1 MKIRLTVLFVLA
13 LANTSRSQ
21 SAMTLQECID
31 YALNNNAQVKN
42 AHLSHDMSKA
52 RVKEFLADGFPQV
65 SAYADLGN
73 NFKIPTTFIPA
84 QIFDPTAPEG
94 ELVGVQFGSQY
105 NGRATVDLTQMIF
118 SGSYFV
124 GLKATKTYTELSRK
138 DLAASE
144 IDVMASVKK
153 AYYSVLVNQDRLSL
167 VGRNFGR
174 LDSLLRQTKLMYEN
188 GFAEK
193 IDVNRVQVS
202 YNNILNAKRNAELA
216 VSISYE
222 LLKFQ
227 MGMPVGEQLLLSDN
241 LTSIE
246 LQVLSD
252 DYSKDFAYSNRVE
265 YSKMIV
271 NQELVGLDIKNTSVQ
286 YLPKLDFYG
295 TYGASYGTSLFDSFV
310 AFGENW
316 RSFGT
321 YGVRLSVP
329 IFDGLRKSSTVQQ
342 KRLQERQIENSL
354 GLLRNQIDMERS
366 QALATLDKAVE
377 VLESQKENMDL
388 AEEVFRVSNVK
399 YQQGVGSNMEVIDAD
414 ASYKEAQSN
423 YISSLFDALMAT
435 VDVEK
440 AHGRLVP
447 QSH

>member
-1 MKIRLTVLFVLA
+1 
-13 LANTSRSQ
+13 
-21 SAMTLQECID
+21 
-31 YALNNNAQVKN
+31 
-42 AHLSHDMSKA
+42 
-52 RVKEFLADGFPQV
+52 
-65 SAYADLGN
+65 
-73 NFKIPTTFIPA
+73 
-84 QIFDPTAPEG
+84 
-94 ELVGVQFGSQY
+94 
-105 NGRATVDLTQMIF
+105 
-118 SGSYFV
+118 
-124 GLKATKTYTELSRK
+124 
-138 DLAASE
+138 
-144 IDVMASVKK
+144 MASVKK

>member
-1 MKIRLTVLFVLA
+1 M
-13 LANTSRSQ
+13 AN
-21 SAMTLQECID
+21 
-31 YALNNNAQVKN
+31 
-42 AHLSHDMSKA
+42 
-52 RVKEFLADGFPQV
+52 
-65 SAYADLGN
+65 
-73 NFKIPTTFIPA
+73 
-84 QIFDPTAPEG
+84 
-94 ELVGVQFGSQY
+94 
-105 NGRATVDLTQMIF
+105 
-118 SGSYFV
+118 
-124 GLKATKTYTELSRK
+124 
-138 DLAASE
+138 
-144 IDVMASVKK
+144 VKK

-167 VGRNFGR
+167 VSRNFGR
-174 LDSLLRQTKLMYEN
+174 LDSLLRQTRLMYEN

-193 IDVNRVQVS
+193 IDVNRVQVA

-227 MGMPVGEQLLLSDN
+227 MGMPVGEQLLLADN

-271 NQELVGLDIKNTSVQ
+271 NQELVGLDIKNTNVQ

-295 TYGASYGTSLFDSFV
+295 TYGASYGTSLFDSFL

-316 RSFGT
+316 RTFGT

-329 IFDGLRKSSTVQQ
+329 IFDGLRKTYMVQQ

-377 VLESQKENMDL
+377 VLKGQKENMDL
-388 AEEVFRVSNVK
+388 AEEVYRVSNVK

>member
-1 MKIRLTVLFVLA
+1 
-13 LANTSRSQ
+13 
-21 SAMTLQECID
+21 
-31 YALNNNAQVKN
+31 
-42 AHLSHDMSKA
+42 
-52 RVKEFLADGFPQV
+52 
-65 SAYADLGN
+65 
-73 NFKIPTTFIPA
+73 
-84 QIFDPTAPEG
+84 
-94 ELVGVQFGSQY
+94 
-105 NGRATVDLTQMIF
+105 
-118 SGSYFV
+118 
-124 GLKATKTYTELSRK
+124 
-138 DLAASE
+138 
-144 IDVMASVKK
+144 
-153 AYYSVLVNQDRLSL
+153 
-167 VGRNFGR
+167 
-174 LDSLLRQTKLMYEN
+174 
-188 GFAEK
+188 
-193 IDVNRVQVS
+193 
-202 YNNILNAKRNAELA
+202 
-216 VSISYE
+216 
-222 LLKFQ
+222 
-227 MGMPVGEQLLLSDN
+227 MGMPVGEQLLLADN

-271 NQELVGLDIKNTSVQ
+271 NQELVGLDIKNTNVQ

-295 TYGASYGTSLFDSFV
+295 TYGASYGTSLFDSFL

-316 RSFGT
+316 RTFGT

-329 IFDGLRKSSTVQQ
+329 IFDGLRKTYMVQQ

-377 VLESQKENMDL
+377 VLKGQKENMDL
-388 AEEVFRVSNVK
+388 AEEVYRVSNVK